1 MSDLFEVGYI
11 GLPIIFSNFLKIL
24 PYNINVFFVSYL
36 YNDETMVAM
45 GLGNV
50 ILSLLECFILGIS
63 SLLNKPTCNSITPH
77 ELLNRGR
84 LGVIIVLLP
93 SVAIALCTEPLL
105 KLIHQSEH
113 VSILTGHYVDRM
125 LPAFIFASFYQC
137 NKFWL
142 RGQ

>member
-1 MSDLFEVGYI
+1 MNYFNFIQLFFIIINNLIKEYYI
-11 GLPIIFSNFLKIL
+11 FFTNQCHYFIILFKIIIIFSNFLKIL

-63 SLLNKPTCNSITPH
+63 SLLNKPNCNSITPH

-105 KLIHQSEH
+105 KLIH
-113 VSILTGHYVDRM
+113 
-125 LPAFIFASFYQC
+125 
-137 NKFWL
+137 
-142 RGQ
+142 